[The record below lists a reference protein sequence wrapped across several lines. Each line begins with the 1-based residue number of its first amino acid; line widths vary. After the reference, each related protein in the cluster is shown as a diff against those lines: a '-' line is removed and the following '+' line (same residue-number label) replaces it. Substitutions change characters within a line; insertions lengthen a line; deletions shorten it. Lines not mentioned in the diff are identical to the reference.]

1 MAVRIGRS
9 RASSDDGTPK
19 DEAPVDNRLVLMDQ
33 AFYAGHRAAGQNE
46 VMQVAWI
53 YERDI
58 DMDALRRFHHDLAFG
73 LLGRRIERSP
83 LPFGRYRWVWDKQ
96 PTELDIA
103 ETPRPR
109 SELADWLEERSQL
122 PIDPENGP
130 GWRLSVVR
138 FTDGTAAA
146 TLVIS
151 HYVVDGIGAVVGV
164 ALASM
169 GDTSGQG
176 YPPPRSRTRWQALV
190 QDAVETARDLP
201 AATRALV
208 AATKEARRRQT
219 DKARPQAAPSPSR
232 AMVSADA
239 DEPVTVPCVWIRMD
253 MDAWNARA
261 EALGGSGST
270 LAVALTARI
279 DQLMGRRHGD
289 TDDIKM
295 LLLVNDRTLGDV
307 RAVAVSFAR
316 LSVDPTNLTTDL
328 SGSRLAVKAGLKA
341 LKETKDESNEFVAL
355 TPFTPTRAW
364 KQLIDYALNDPE
376 QPAVC
381 SNLGDTGPAVIRAD
395 GQPSDSAFARGTSQ
409 HMTRGWL
416 DRIGSQLNLY
426 FGTSVEMNKVG
437 LHVRGYHPGTVTTK
451 AELHA
456 IVEQALA
463 DFELTAL
470 LD

>member
-1 MAVRIGRS
+1 MRS
-9 RASSDDGTPK
+9 SHADTASNGDV
-19 DEAPVDNRLVLMDQ
+19 PVDNRLDIMDQ

-53 YERDI
+53 YERPI
-58 DMDALRRFHHDLAFG
+58 DLVGLKRFHHDLAFG

-96 PTELDIA
+96 PTTLDIA
-103 ETPRPR
+103 AAPRAR

-130 GWRLSVVR
+130 GWRLSVVS

-169 GDTSGQG
+169 GDTTGQG
-176 YPPPRSRTRWQALV
+176 YPPPGARPPLRALV
-190 QDAVETARDLP
+190 EDAADAARALP
-201 AATRALV
+201 SAVRALV
-208 AATKEARRRQT
+208 AATKEARRRQS
-219 DKARPQAAPSPSR
+219 DKARPERSLAAEAPVT
-232 AMVSADA
+232 VSG
-239 DEPVTVPCVWIRMD
+239 DERVTVPCIWIRMD

-279 DQLMGRRHGD
+279 DELMGRQHGD

-295 LLLVNDRTLGDV
+295 LLLVNDRTPGDV

-316 LSVDPTNLTTDL
+316 LSVPPTNLTTDL
-328 SGSRLAVKAGLKA
+328 SGARAAVKAGLKA
-341 LKETKDESNEFVAL
+341 LKEMEDESTEFVAL
-355 TPFTPTRAW
+355 TPFTPKSAW
-364 KQLIDYALNDPE
+364 RKLIDYALNDPE

-409 HMTRGWL
+409 HMTRRWL
-416 DRIGSQLNLY
+416 NRIGSQLNLY

-437 LHVRGYHPGTVTTK
+437 LHVRGYHPGSVTTK

-456 IVEQALA
+456 IVEQALS
-463 DFELTAL
+463 DFGLTGL

>member
-1 MAVRIGRS
+1 MAVRLRRERKALNDG
-9 RASSDDGTPK
+9 ASK

-53 YERDI
+53 YERPI
-58 DMDALRRFHHDLAFG
+58 DMAALKRFHHNLAYG

-103 ETPRPR
+103 DAPRPR
-109 SELADWLEERSQL
+109 SELADWLDERSLL

-130 GWRLSVVR
+130 GWRLSVVS

-164 ALASM
+164 ALAAM

-176 YPPPRSRTRWQALV
+176 YPPPRSRSWTRALV
-190 QDAVETARDLP
+190 QDTADTVRSIP

-208 AATKEARRRQT
+208 AAAKEAQRRQT
-219 DKARPQAAPSPSR
+219 DKAREQPATVPAH
-232 AMVSADA
+232 DA
-239 DEPVTVPCVWIRMD
+239 GLDTPVTVPSVWIRMN
-253 MDAWNARA
+253 MDEWNSRA
-261 EALGGSGST
+261 EALGGTSST

-295 LLLVNDRTLGDV
+295 LLLVNDRTPGDV

-316 LSVDPTNLTTDL
+316 LDINPTDLTTDL
-328 SGSRLAVKAGLKA
+328 TGARTAVKAGLKA
-341 LKETKDESNEFVAL
+341 LKETRDESTDFVAL
-355 TPFTPTRAW
+355 TPFTPKRAW
-364 KQLIDYALNDPE
+364 TQLIEYALNDPD

-409 HMTRGWL
+409 HMTRRWL
-416 DRIGSQLNLY
+416 ERIGSQLNLY

-437 LHVRGYHPGTVTTK
+437 LHVRGYHPGSVTTK
-451 AELHA
+451 DELRV

-463 DFELTAL
+463 DFGLTGQ